1 MLKIL
6 LITAFL
12 NGLVWIILT
21 PIWQYPDEQSHFA
34 QVQNIAEKS
43 RIIGYAHNTS
53 YEIALSEEIMD
64 TSRDDFG
71 NNKFTYHP
79 EHKINYSTTTIGPR
93 EKEITSLPKTSR
105 VEFVKNEATSN
116 PPLYYVLSA
125 YFYKLFYNANLFS
138 RIISIRLFSL
148 LIFIGSIL
156 VSYQIGKIIFKNNL
170 LSITLSSIFA
180 FIPMLVHASTG
191 ILPDTLTNLLFS
203 AVIFYSFKILYEE
216 FKKKDLPILIIVVFA
231 GFMTRQQFYIS
242 VLIIL
247 LPVLFLISKRKK
259 LIKPFILFTIIAAVS
274 IYIVNIYLTSVPLIT
289 NFRIPDTSI
298 FSNNKI
304 SLTSF
309 IKFALWTFRQTYAES
324 MPWFWG
330 IYKWLSLSLP
340 PIYYQII
347 NRIVL
352 LAIFGFLLKTF
363 TVIKEKD
370 YKQLKTIL
378 FLVWVP
384 VIYFII
390 LMVWN
395 YFFFTKNGYSFGIQG
410 RYYFPVIVPII
421 AILLIGL
428 NNLGKIILGSNS
440 KYVLFLLVCMMLV
453 FNIATLIHVS
463 SSYYDT
469 SSLQTFISQASQYKP
484 ILFKGNIIIFLIIL
498 GLSYQLVFVL
508 KLFKFIIKNNEN
520 L

>member
-1 MLKIL
+1 
-6 LITAFL
+6 
-12 NGLVWIILT
+12 
-21 PIWQYPDEQSHFA
+21 
-34 QVQNIAEKS
+34 
-43 RIIGYAHNTS
+43 
-53 YEIALSEEIMD
+53 
-64 TSRDDFG
+64 
-71 NNKFTYHP
+71 
-79 EHKINYSTTTIGPR
+79 
-93 EKEITSLPKTSR
+93 
-105 VEFVKNEATSN
+105 
-116 PPLYYVLSA
+116 
-125 YFYKLFYNANLFS
+125 
-138 RIISIRLFSL
+138 
-148 LIFIGSIL
+148 
-156 VSYQIGKIIFKNNL
+156 
-170 LSITLSSIFA
+170 
-180 FIPMLVHASTG
+180 
-191 ILPDTLTNLLFS
+191 
-203 AVIFYSFKILYEE
+203 
-216 FKKKDLPILIIVVFA
+216 
-231 GFMTRQQFYIS
+231 
-242 VLIIL
+242 
-247 LPVLFLISKRKK
+247 
-259 LIKPFILFTIIAAVS
+259 
-274 IYIVNIYLTSVPLIT
+274 
-289 NFRIPDTSI
+289 
-298 FSNNKI
+298 
-304 SLTSF
+304 
-309 IKFALWTFRQTYAES
+309 

-352 LAIFGFLLKTF
+352 LAIFGVLLKTF